1 MRSMTI
7 FLQGVIIELATFE
20 VDYSTTMNLIY
31 FSTQHKAYILLWSDD
46 ALLCPH
52 EIIYYILI

>member
-1 MRSMTI
+1 MTF

-31 FSTQHKAYILLWSDD
+31 FSTQHKAYILLRSDD

>member
-1 MRSMTI
+1 MTI

-20 VDYSTTMNLIY
+20 VDCSATMNLINY
-31 FSTQHKAYILLWSDD
+31 STQHKPYILLRSDD

-52 EIIYYILI
+52 EIIY